1 MLVLIA
7 LNLRGVRS
15 LVPYLLVGAVLWLAV
30 LRSGVHATLAGVIL
44 GLCIPLEQKGDGE
57 PPLLVLEHALAP
69 WVAFLVLPVFAFA
82 NAGVSFAGLGI
93 DVLLEPVTLG
103 IVLGLVVGKP
113 VGVFGLLWLTTRLN
127 LLRLPEGLDRP
138 VLLGVALL
146 CGIGF
151 TMSLFIGTLA
161 FGGAFA
167 APIRVGVL
175 GGSLVSAL
183 LGLALLRRAVDR
195 RPVEHGPVER
205 GPVAG

>member
-1 MLVLIA
+1 
-7 LNLRGVRS
+7 
-15 LVPYLLVGAVLWLAV
+15 
-30 LRSGVHATLAGVIL
+30 
-44 GLCIPLEQKGDGE
+44 
-57 PPLLVLEHALAP
+57 
-69 WVAFLVLPVFAFA
+69 
-82 NAGVSFAGLGI
+82 
-93 DVLLEPVTLG
+93 
-103 IVLGLVVGKP
+103 
-113 VGVFGLLWLTTRLN
+113 VGVYGLLWLTTRLN